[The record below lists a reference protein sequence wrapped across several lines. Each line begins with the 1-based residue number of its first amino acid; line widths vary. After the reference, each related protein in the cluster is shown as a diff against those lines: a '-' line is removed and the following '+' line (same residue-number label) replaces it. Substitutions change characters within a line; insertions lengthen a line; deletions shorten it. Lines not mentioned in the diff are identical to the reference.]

1 MTFLI
6 VVNINENVKILNV
19 IANCNSTYHT
29 VGLLTL
35 VMYLFPVSS
44 LQTEGK
50 NMRKFRRY

>member
-19 IANCNSTYHT
+19 VGNCNSAYHT